1 MRGLVGLAAAVVA
14 LAAGAPAMAQTASGP
29 AREQQLALAD
39 RYLTLTQGGEV
50 LKQLRRQIEEGMGEQ
65 DMPAEQ
71 RAWMSENLSSLMQE
85 VVVATIADMR
95 DDVADDFTAEELQ
108 GAVAFFESP
117 LGRSVVRKQ
126 VDLNV
131 EMQEA
136 MAPLIVPRL
145 TLMMEKFCLRFDCE
159 AMGAAAA
166 KSGE

>member
-1 MRGLVGLAAAVVA
+1 MRVLMGLVAAMA
-14 LAAGAPAMAQTASGP
+14 LSGAAPAMAQTASGP

-50 LKQLRRQIEEGMGEQ
+50 LKQLRRQIEEGFGEQ
-65 DMPAEQ
+65 EMPAEQ
-71 RAWMSENLSSLMQE
+71 RAWMSENLSTMME
-85 VVVATIADMR
+85 DVVVATIAEMR

-126 VDLNV
+126 VDLNA

-136 MAPLIVPRL
+136 MTPLIVPRL
-145 TLMMEKFCLRFDCE
+145 TTMMEKFCLRFDCG

-166 KSGE
+166 KSGQ